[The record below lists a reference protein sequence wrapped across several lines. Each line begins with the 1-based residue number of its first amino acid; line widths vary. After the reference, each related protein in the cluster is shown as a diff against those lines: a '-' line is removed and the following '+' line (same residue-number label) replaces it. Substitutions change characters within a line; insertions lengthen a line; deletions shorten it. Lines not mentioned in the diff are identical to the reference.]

1 MTGLWLKSFVVAAT
15 TLAATQAGAQV
26 SLPLPAE
33 IDAADP
39 EYRPAGDKPTGNDNT
54 RRLTDAQLEAAYS
67 AAMKKCNGLKKA
79 AEKSVCA
86 AQAEAE
92 KAKGKADINAS
103 PRVAP
108 KK

>member
-1 MTGLWLKSFVVAAT
+1 MTVLRLKFLLAAAAT
-15 TLAATQAGAQV
+15 LTATQAGAQV

-39 EYRPAGDKPTGNDNT
+39 EYRPAGDMPMGNDTT
-54 RRLTDAQLEAAYS
+54 RRLTDAQVEAAYS
-67 AAMKKCNGLKKA
+67 AAMKKCSGLKKA

-86 AQAEAE
+86 AQAGAE
-92 KAKGKADINAS
+92 RAKGKADINVS
-103 PRVAP
+103 PRATP